1 MIGRT
6 AGISLLLL
14 LSSQAAWSG
23 EATPGSPVADSGKTP
38 AILTIYHA
46 GSLSVPFAN
55 LAKASQS
62 LHPGVEVRRQ
72 AHGSALA
79 IRQATEL
86 GKQADL
92 VGSSDY
98 LLIDRM
104 MLESKPQ
111 WASWNLL
118 FARNSICIV
127 IGPKARKIT
136 STDWAGALLLPGIR
150 VGLSNGNLD
159 PCGYRTLMTLYLAQE
174 TLGKKDLFNR
184 LILDNSNITVDRA
197 TSGALISIPSAVH
210 FKDKLVLRPKETD
223 LLALLESSV
232 IDYLFIYTSVA
243 AQHHLPFLELP
254 PEINLGDPAQEHSYA
269 NVAVRTNADTDRAET
284 IQGSAIVYGIT
295 IPANSPRPDLAKA
308 FVDFMQSEKGRAI
321 LRDAG
326 QEPLPPGTYSEAS
339 RPPRAARQ
347 QGEPSS

>member
-23 EATPGSPVADSGKTP
+23 EPSPDTPGAHGGKTP

-55 LAKASQS
+55 LAKAFQS

-79 IRQATEL
+79 IRQVTEL
-86 GKQADL
+86 GKRADL
-92 VGSSDY
+92 IGSSDY

-104 MLESKPQ
+104 MLQSKPP

-127 IGPKARKIT
+127 IGPKARKI
-136 STDWAGALLLPGIR
+136 SSADWAEVLLKPGIR
-150 VGLSNGNLD
+150 IGLSNGNLD

-174 TLGKKDLFNR
+174 ALGKKDVFNR
-184 LILDNSNITVDRA
+184 LVLYNSNITLDRA
-197 TSGALISIPSAVH
+197 TSGALISIPSAVQ

-223 LLALLESSV
+223 LLALLESGV
-232 IDYLFIYTSVA
+232 MDYLFIYRSVA
-243 AQHHLPFLELP
+243 AQHKLPFLELP
-254 PEINLGDPAQEHSYA
+254 PEINLGDPAQEPSYA
-269 NVAVRTNADTDRAET
+269 NVAVRTNADTEKAET
-284 IQGSAIVYGIT
+284 IQGSAIVYGVT
-295 IPANSPRPDLAKA
+295 IPANSPRPDLAKT

-339 RPPRAARQ
+339 QPPRATK
-347 QGEPSS
+347 

>member
-23 EATPGSPVADSGKTP
+23 KATPSSPVADTGKKP

-55 LAKASQS
+55 LAKAFQS

-79 IRQATEL
+79 IRQVTEL
-86 GKQADL
+86 DKRADL
-92 VGSSDY
+92 IGSSDY

-127 IGPKARKIT
+127 IGPKARKI
-136 STDWAGALLLPGIR
+136 SSADWAEALLKPGIR
-150 VGLSNGNLD
+150 VGASNGNLD

-174 TLGKKDLFNR
+174 ALGKKDVFNR
-184 LILDNSNITVDRA
+184 LVLASSNVTVDRA
-197 TSGALISIPSAVH
+197 TSGALICIPSSVQ

-223 LLALLESSV
+223 LLALLESGA
-232 IDYLFIYTSVA
+232 IDYLFIYKSVA

-269 NVAVRTNADTDRAET
+269 SVAVRTNAGTKRAET
-284 IQGSAIVYGIT
+284 IRGSAIVYGVT

-339 RPPRAARQ
+339 RPPHATK
-347 QGEPSS
+347 

>member
-23 EATPGSPVADSGKTP
+23 EATPGSPVADSGKTL

-55 LAKASQS
+55 LAKAFQS

-79 IRQATEL
+79 IRQVTEL
-86 GKQADL
+86 SKQADL

-127 IGPKARKIT
+127 IGPKVRKIT
-136 STDWAGALLLPGIR
+136 SADWAGALLRPGVR

-159 PCGYRTLMTLYLAQE
+159 PCGYRALMTLYLAQE

-184 LILDNSNITVDRA
+184 LILDNSNITLDRA
-197 TSGALISIPSAVH
+197 TSGALISIPSALQ

-223 LLALLESSV
+223 LLALLESGA
-232 IDYLFIYTSVA
+232 IDYLFIYKSVA

-254 PEINLGDPAQEHSYA
+254 PEINLGDPGKERVYA
-269 NVAVRTNADTDRAET
+269 RVAARTNADTEKAET
-284 IQGSAIVYGIT
+284 IQGRAIVYGIT
-295 IPANSPRPDLAKA
+295 IPRNAPQASLAKA

-326 QEPLPPGTYSEAS
+326 QEPLPSGTYSEAS
-339 RPPRAARQ
+339 RPPRAAKK
-347 QGEPSS
+347 